1 MKKLLII
8 FLFLFSCTREQQE
21 LRATI
26 ATLEL
31 QEKNLM
37 SRTWLLQNDLEQLIK
52 RRETL
57 TKEVSVLEQVK
68 SGKRMIYVLHLK
80 LRQERTGLDVFDIE
94 GHIKDKMNESFMDI
108 PVDKNFY
115 DLVSENQVIS
125 KEFRYGS
132 LLIGGSASNMVVT
145 VINKYTKAE

>member
-1 MKKLLII
+1 MKKLLILS
-8 FLFLFSCTREQQE
+8 LFLFSCTREQQE

-31 QEKNLM
+31 QEKNLT
-37 SRTWLLQNDLEQLIK
+37 SRTRLLHHDLEQLLN
-52 RRETL
+52 RREVL
-57 TKEVSVLEQVK
+57 TKEVTTLEQVK
-68 SGKRMIYVLHLK
+68 SGKRMVYVLHLK

-115 DLVSENQVIS
+115 ELVSVNQVIS

-132 LLIGGSASNMVVT
+132 LILGGSASNFVVT
-145 VINKYTKAE
+145 VVNKYVKAE

>member
-8 FLFLFSCTREQQE
+8 TILLFSCSREQREIQKNIE
-21 LRATI
+21 R
-26 ATLEL
+26 LETKERDL
-31 QEKNLM
+31 TSRMFLLKN
-37 SRTWLLQNDLEQLIK
+37 DVEQLLH

-57 TKEVSVLEQVK
+57 TREVSVLEQVK
-68 SGKRMIYVLHLK
+68 SGKRMVYVLSLK

-94 GHIKDKMNESFMDI
+94 GHIKDKMNESFMDM

-115 DLVSENQVIS
+115 ETVSVNQVIS

-145 VINKYTKAE
+145 VVNKYVKAE